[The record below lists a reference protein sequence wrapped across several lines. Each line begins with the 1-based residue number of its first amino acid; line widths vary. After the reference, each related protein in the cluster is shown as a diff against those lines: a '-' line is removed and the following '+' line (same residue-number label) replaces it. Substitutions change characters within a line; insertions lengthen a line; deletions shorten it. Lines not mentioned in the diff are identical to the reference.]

1 MAEPDSAPPTLYES
15 ALRKDRLFGIVEA
28 QDGLFTTQQAG
39 EAGYSDQLLVHHVN
53 SGNFRRVRRGIYRLV
68 HYPMGENEEFVE
80 IWLWSDRA
88 GVFSHDTALALHDL
102 SDVLPTKIHLTLP
115 SASRRRRRR
124 VPDGVVLHHADVMDA
139 ERAWHG
145 PVPITSPL
153 RTLVDCACAAISPEI
168 LEVAVAQAL
177 RRGLITA
184 DEAEHVLVQDG
195 GLAR

>member
-1 MAEPDSAPPTLYES
+1 MSDSKSAPPTLYETT
-15 ALRKDRLFGIVEA
+15 LRKDRLFGVVEA

-68 HYPMGENEEFVE
+68 HYPMGEHEEFVE
-80 IWLWSDRA
+80 IWLWSDRV
-88 GVFSHDTALALHDL
+88 GVFSHETALALHDL

-124 VPDGVVLHHADVMDA
+124 VPDGVVLHHADVTDA

-153 RTLVDCACAAISPEI
+153 RTLVDCAQAAISPEI

-177 RRGLITA
+177 RRGLIIA
-184 DEAEHVLVQDG
+184 DEAERVLVPNG
-195 GLAR
+195 GLDR

>member
-15 ALRKDRLFGIVEA
+15 VLRKDRLFGVVEA

-68 HYPMGENEEFVE
+68 HYPMGENEELVE
-80 IWLWSDRA
+80 IWLWSERA
-88 GVFSHDTALALHDL
+88 GVFSHETALALHDL
-102 SDVLPTKIHLTLP
+102 SDVLPPKIHLTLS
-115 SASRRRRRR
+115 SASRRQRRR
-124 VPDGVVLHHADVMDA
+124 VPEGIVLHYADVMDA

-153 RTLVDCACAAISPEI
+153 RTLIDCARAATSPEI
-168 LEVAVAQAL
+168 LEVAAAQAV

-184 DEAEHVLVQDG
+184 DEAERVLGQNG
-195 GLAR
+195 GDSR